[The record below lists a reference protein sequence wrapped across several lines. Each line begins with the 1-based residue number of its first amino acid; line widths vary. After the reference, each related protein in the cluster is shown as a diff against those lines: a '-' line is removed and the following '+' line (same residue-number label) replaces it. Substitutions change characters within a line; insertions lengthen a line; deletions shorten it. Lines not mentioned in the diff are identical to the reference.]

1 MLYSETVKER
11 AEQIITEV
19 IEPMGYELVDVTYT
33 TGKEKVLTAFIY
45 KKGGVTL
52 DDCVAVNDALEAPLE
67 LNDITDGK
75 PYTLNI
81 SSPGLD
87 RPVVT
92 DRDIKRSMGE
102 ILEAVLIKPIGKAK
116 KIIGALS
123 DWNDDEIKLSSEK
136 GETTIPRA
144 DIKVLRPFVDLKS
157 AGRVK
162 FDADND
168 DNTETKTNA

>member
-11 AEQIITEV
+11 AEKIIAEV
-19 IEPMGYELVDVTYT
+19 IESMGYELVEVTYT
-33 TGKEKVLTAFIY
+33 TGKEKVLTAYIY

-75 PYTLNI
+75 PYTLNV

-92 DRDIKRSMGE
+92 DRDFNRSLGE
-102 ILEAVLIKPIGKAK
+102 ILEAILLKPIGKAK
-116 KIIGALS
+116 KIVGALS
-123 DWNDDEIKLSSEK
+123 AWNDDEITLSGDD
-136 GETTIPRA
+136 GETSIPRA
-144 DIKVLRPFVDLKS
+144 DIKILRPFVDLKS

-162 FDADND
+162 FND
-168 DNTETKTNA
+168 GDDKATNA